1 VSLLR
6 ECNRSF
12 PFLPTTFLPS
22 FLASRVLFPSVTSAT
37 LLMRCVYG
45 LRDDDLGHPLHEVL
59 VREEFRQFLTH
70 RSDPGFAFD
79 PAWLALFCSM
89 LWSVLFPC
97 RQRVANKAM
106 M

>member
-12 PFLPTTFLPS
+12 PFLATTFLPS
-22 FLASRVLFPSVTSAT
+22 SLASSFLFPSVTSAI

-45 LRDDDLGHPLHEVL
+45 LRDDDSGHPLHEVL

-89 LWSVLFPC
+89 LW
-97 RQRVANKAM
+97 
-106 M
+106 

>member
-12 PFLPTTFLPS
+12 PFLPTFFLPS
-22 FLASRVLFPSVTSAT
+22 LLASRFLFPSVTSAI

-45 LRDDDLGHPLHEVL
+45 LRDDDSGHPLHEVL

-97 RQRVANKAM
+97 CQRVANKAM

>member
-1 VSLLR
+1 MSLLR
-6 ECNRSF
+6 KSNRLF
-12 PFLPTTFLPS
+12 PFLPDTFLPS
-22 FLASRVLFPSVTSAT
+22 FLASRFLSPSITSVI

-45 LRDDDLGHPLHEVL
+45 WRDDDSGHPLHEVL

-97 RQRVANKAM
+97 R
-106 M
+106 